1 MMGYAGEATKIQ
13 SAQASVEEVN
23 AGTLAVE
30 TILHALENEVKS
42 FKDSAAAYVNNL
54 TS

>member
-30 TILHALENEVKS
+30 TILHALENDFKS
-42 FKDSAAAYVNNL
+42 FKDSTAADVKKL